1 MRIHTSHTLPNRHA
15 RAFLDHCPRF
25 RSWIRRCERL
35 RAPSREAFES
45 LFAGLAG
52 GGAGLLLA
60 GGLAAPFI
68 AQSKLRGALRQL
80 LLGALIGL
88 GVG

>member
-15 RAFLDHCPRF
+15 RAFWIIARF